1 MSILTTL
8 FLRSTIR
15 NQFVF
20 SNKAPLEEKT
30 KGRNPEVRR
39 VLELPRC
46 RVTGQPSDYVNVYS
60 KQRSQCGSTKT
71 YTTGI
76 LN

>member
-8 FLRSTIR
+8 FLRSNVR

-30 KGRNPEVRR
+30 KGG
-39 VLELPRC
+39 
-46 RVTGQPSDYVNVYS
+46 T
-60 KQRSQCGSTKT
+60 QRYGG
-71 YTTGI
+71 Y
-76 LN
+76 